1 MHPMKKTRRLMHQ
14 LFSSYLLITLASVL
28 VVSGYALSFARQ
40 FYLERTRTDLKI
52 DGQLLA
58 KQVIRLLSPLDEAAV
73 DRLVKD
79 AAGGTVTRVTVIL
92 PDGRVVADSEKAPAD
107 MGSHLDRKEIR
118 EAIHGSVGVSI
129 RRSDALGEEM
139 MYVALPLKV
148 DQRLAGVLRTSIPV
162 TAINERL
169 GAIRL
174 RIGIGAL
181 LVALLASAV
190 SWYVSRRITKPIERL
205 RDGAQ
210 RFADG
215 DLFHRLPAP
224 ATLEFAGLAESMNQM
239 ARQLQQRLDEITSQ
253 RKNTEAVLS
262 SMREGVIATDLDQ
275 RVISINPTAAR
286 MFTVPAK
293 RVIGRS
299 VLEIVRNHDFQEL
312 IKRSLAGGEH
322 LESDIVH
329 YQQTER
335 ILNIHCAPL
344 LDPMHNRIGVLVVI
358 SDVTQ
363 LRRLENMRRDFAA
376 SVSHEIKTPL
386 TAIKGFVETLS
397 TGDLEEREETRRFL
411 NIIDKHVNRLTA
423 IIDDLIQLSRIE
435 RDDEIQQIGLARCRI
450 ADVLNTAIG
459 LCADGSAKKRID
471 VRLSCE
477 DRLGGCFDATLL
489 EQAAVN
495 LLDNAIKYSPAHSTI
510 RIDALRVDGEIQI
523 RFTDQGM
530 GIAKKHLPRLFERF
544 YRVDKSRSRGP
555 GGTGLGLAIV
565 KHIAQAH
572 GGSITVESDLEKGS
586 TFTLHLP
593 VESAA
598 PDGPRECPPE
608 KQKADIGGSPR

>member
-1 MHPMKKTRRLMHQ
+1 MNPMKKKRRLIYK
-14 LFSSYLLITLASVL
+14 LFPSYLVITLASL
-28 VVSGYALSFARQ
+28 LAVSGYALRFSRQ
-40 FYLERTRTDLKI
+40 FYLERTQMDLKI
-52 DGQLLA
+52 DGQLLE
-58 KQVIRLLSPLDEAAV
+58 KQVIGLLSPLNAAAI

-79 AAGGTVTRVTVIL
+79 AAADTVTRVTVIL
-92 PDGRVVADSEKAPAD
+92 PDGRVVGDSERMPAN
-107 MGSHLDRKEIR
+107 MVSRRDRKEIR
-118 EAIHGSVGVSI
+118 DALHGRLGVSI
-129 RRSDALGEEM
+129 RRSDTLGKDM
-139 MYVALPLKV
+139 MYVALPLFV
-148 DQRLAGVLRTSIPV
+148 NQHLAGVLRTSIPV
-162 TAINERL
+162 TAIDARL

-190 SWYVSRRITKPIERL
+190 SWYVSKRITKPIERL

-210 RFADG
+210 RFAAG

-239 ARQLQQRLDEITSQ
+239 AEQLQQRLDEITTQ

-275 RVISINPTAAR
+275 RVISINPTAAK
-286 MFTVPAK
+286 MFSVPMTT
-293 RVIGRS
+293 IFGRS
-299 VLEIVRNHDFQEL
+299 VLEIIRNHDFQEL
-312 IKRSLAGGEH
+312 ITRSLSTGEH
-322 LESDIVH
+322 LESDIVF
-329 YQQTER
+329 YKSTEY

-344 LDPMHNRIGVLVVI
+344 RDSLQKRIGVLVVI

-386 TAIKGFVETLS
+386 TAIKGFVETLC
-397 TGDLEEREETRRFL
+397 TGDLQDREETRRFL
-411 NIIDKHVNRLTA
+411 NIIDKHVQRLTA
-423 IIDDLIQLSRIE
+423 IIDDLMQLSRIE
-435 RDDEIQQIGLARCRI
+435 RDDEIHQIGIERRRI

-459 LCADGSAKKRID
+459 LCAEGSGKKQID
-471 VRLSCE
+471 VRLDC
-477 DRLGGCFDATLL
+477 DAHLTGCFDATLL

-495 LLDNAIKYSPAHSTI
+495 LLDNAIKYSPAQSTV
-510 RIDALRVDGEIQI
+510 RIEALRVNGEIQI
-523 RFTDQGM
+523 RFKDQGR

-544 YRVDKSRSRGP
+544 YRVEKSRSRGP

-572 GGSITVESDLEKGS
+572 GGSITVESELEKGS
-586 TFTLHLP
+586 TFTLRLP
-593 VESAA
+593 DERPA
-598 PDGPRECPPE
+598 
-608 KQKADIGGSPR
+608 